1 MPDAG
6 TDLLVGGRAAPKW
19 PMVLMII
26 ATFVTLGIAL
36 LSSWRIQTD
45 VAPPP
50 TAQPYAVATARAGVV
65 GQSAAIRAEVRWGR
79 TPVARNLLTGT
90 VTSVALEDTAMA
102 HTGQELY
109 SVDLRPVHVA
119 AGSTPAFR
127 DLEEGMTGPDVR
139 QLQAMLAVQGWLRSS
154 PDGIFGPSTKSALK
168 GWQLSEGEE
177 ATGAVARGRVL
188 FVSTLPAR
196 LSLDTQNVSVGA
208 LLAGNEPAVVELASD
223 PRIEAALSA
232 DLLASVRDG
241 ATSTLAAQGSTWSG
255 VIRSTEV
262 GEDGTGKAVLGQ
274 SDGSSCGEDCPFV
287 PGSEDSVQVRG
298 EVVLVP
304 RTEGTVVPI
313 AAIRSAGTDMY
324 VVDATGHRH
333 LVTILAS
340 ASGRAVVD
348 GIEPSMRVRISSD
361 ASE

>member
-6 TDLLVGGRAAPKW
+6 TDLLVSGRAAPKW
-19 PMVLMII
+19 PTVVMI
-26 ATFVTLGIAL
+26 AAASVTLGIVL
-36 LSSWRIQTD
+36 LSLWRIQTE
-45 VAPPP
+45 VAPSP
-50 TAQPYAVATARAGVV
+50 TAQPYTVATARAGVV

-79 TPVARNLLTGT
+79 APVARNLVTGT

-102 HTGQELY
+102 HNGQELY

-154 PDGIFGPSTKSALK
+154 PDGIFGPSTKSAVRN
-168 GWQLSEGEE
+168 WQLSDGEK

-188 FVSTLPAR
+188 FVPTLPAR
-196 LSLDTQNVSVGA
+196 LSLDRQSVSVGA
-208 LLAGNEPAVVELASD
+208 LLAGNEPAVIELATD
-223 PRIEAALSA
+223 PQIEAALSA
-232 DLLASVRDG
+232 DLLARVQDG
-241 ATSTLAAQGSTWSG
+241 ARSTLAAEGSTWTG

-262 GEDGTGKAVLGQ
+262 GQDGTGKAVLGQ
-274 SDGSSCGEDCPFV
+274 KDGSSCGEQCPFV

-304 RTEGTVVPI
+304 RTQGTVVPV
-313 AAIRSAGTDMY
+313 AAIRSAGTDRY
-324 VVDATGHRH
+324 VVDARGHRH
-333 LVTILAS
+333 PVTILAS

-348 GIEPSMRVRISSD
+348 GIEPRMRVRIS
-361 ASE
+361 AETSE